1 MIPVKF
7 TFQKRKVI
15 IEVSR
20 VTQNIRIWCATGFT
34 KKGTFRV
41 DCWTRKKKQLDTSVV
56 EQTEGNEEQCDVL
69 SVTDR
74 PVSNTDRWVIDSGCS
89 QHISSNR
96 KMFFSCNSGLQG
108 EFCYK

>member
-74 PVSNTDRWVIDSGCS
+74 LVGDKD
-89 QHISSNR
+89 
-96 KMFFSCNSGLQG
+96 K
-108 EFCYK
+108 